1 MAGASGRPRS
11 GVLCCVARYLQRY
24 HVVAEGE
31 SRWLSCK
38 NVPIVHAAC
47 TLGAAPP
54 LHSMKSSHLTPI
66 TSPFSALEA
75 AVCFRAPPGQSCCCG
90 AACPAEVLVPYLA
103 ADRC

>member
-11 GVLCCVARYLQRY
+11 GVLCCVARYLQRC

-38 NVPIVHAAC
+38 NVPIVGAAC

-54 LHSMKSSHLTPI
+54 LHRMKPSHLTPI
-66 TSPFSALEA
+66 MSPFLRWKLRFAAGLMANTPSAPWTALLLWSS
-75 AVCFRAPPGQSCCCG
+75 VSS
-90 AACPAEVLVPYLA
+90 
-103 ADRC
+103 